1 MEDNEIIEAEETTE
15 EETAEPAEVIEEAQP
30 EAAPEIEA
38 AAAVTAEDIESIAK
52 QLREEMAVQ
61 LDAFRAELDAVKS
74 SMAVFVENGATI
86 IDPTPAPVAPVEA
99 EPSGEWEYKPLSD
112 LDYRI

>member
-15 EETAEPAEVIEEAQP
+15 EETAEPMEVIEEAQP

-38 AAAVTAEDIESIAK
+38 AAAVTAEDI
-52 QLREEMAVQ
+52 QAVGAMTA
-61 LDAFRAELDAVKS
+61 LLKDAIKPNLVQTLE
-74 SMAVFVENGATI
+74 
-86 IDPTPAPVAPVEA
+86 PPVAPVEA